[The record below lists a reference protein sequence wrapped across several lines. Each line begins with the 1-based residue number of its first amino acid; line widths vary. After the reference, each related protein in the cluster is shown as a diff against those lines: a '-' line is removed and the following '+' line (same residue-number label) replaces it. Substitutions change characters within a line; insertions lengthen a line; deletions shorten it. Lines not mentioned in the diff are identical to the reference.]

1 MNRVA
6 PLPGAPGVPGDAP
19 ITRRILGFLR
29 LLRGNGF
36 PVGIAEA
43 RDAARLAGMSDLSD
57 NRAFAWSLRALL
69 CSTRTDWKRFDE
81 LFALYWRGR
90 GLKSTVRTN
99 LTDAQKGVRSG
110 SQQPSLPAGPSG
122 LADRVQRAAGGDGG
136 AGEGTRGGASAADS
150 LAETDLR
157 HINDPARMQLVH
169 DLAERL
175 AARMRYRITR
185 RHRLRRRGRRLDLR
199 GTIHRSVKYGG
210 APLELKFKRRH
221 PKPVNLVLL
230 LDASG
235 SMNLYSSF
243 FTRFIRG
250 VLGSFDKAEAFVFHT
265 RLAHISPA
273 LKERNLERALER
285 MAILSSGWSGG
296 TRIGD
301 CLRRFNDHY
310 AAGVIDSRSVVI
322 VMSDGYDTGA
332 ADLLGEE
339 MRRLKRRARKVVWL
353 NPLIGWDSYQP
364 VAGGMAAA
372 LPHIDLFAPAHNL
385 ESLMELEP
393 LLARL

>member
-1 MNRVA
+1 VNVA
-6 PLPGAPGVPGDAP
+6 LANPGAAGGTAIV
-19 ITRRILGFLR
+19 RRMVGFLR
-29 LLRGNGF
+29 LLRDNGF
-36 PVGIAEA
+36 PVGVAEA
-43 RDAARLAGMSDLSD
+43 LDAARLARASDLAD
-57 NRAFAWSLRALL
+57 RRAFGWSLRALL

-81 LFALYWRGR
+81 LFAFYWLGR
-90 GLKSTVRTN
+90 GARR
-99 LTDAQKGVRSG
+99 AVRSNAADPRKG
-110 SQQPSLPAGPSG
+110 FQSGGAQSSPPSG
-122 LADRVQRAAGGDGG
+122 PASLADRVRRVAGDTGG
-136 AGEGTRGGASAADS
+136 AGEGTRGGASRAES

-157 HINDPARMQLVH
+157 HLNDPEAMALVH

-175 AARMRYRITR
+175 AHRMRYRITR
-185 RHRLRRRGRRLDLR
+185 RHRLRRRGRVLDMR

-210 APLELKFKRRH
+210 TPLELKFRRRH
-221 PKPVNLVLL
+221 PKPVNLVLI

-235 SMNLYSSF
+235 SMNLYSSLF
-243 FTRFIRG
+243 VRFIRG
-250 VLGSFDKAEAFVFHT
+250 VLGSFSSAEAFVFHT

-273 LKERNLERALER
+273 LKEKNLERALER
-285 MAILSSGWSGG
+285 MAILASGWSGG
-296 TRIGD
+296 TRIGC

-310 AAGVIDSRSVVI
+310 AAEILNSRSVVI
-322 VMSDGYDTGA
+322 VMSDGYDTGEPA
-332 ADLLGEE
+332 LLGEE

-353 NPLIGWDSYQP
+353 NPLIGWEGYEP